1 MKLQVREVTARDYG
15 FKNQFDCK
23 ASFKISKT

>member
-1 MKLQVREVTARDYG
+1 MKLQVREDNGCGYG
-15 FKNQFDCK
+15 FKNQFYCK